1 MKRNILLKRIAALLL
16 CTAMTASAAGC
27 GSSSKDSGQG
37 NSGQT
42 PAQDTQASGG
52 QSQDNSDETVVS
64 DEYRD
69 TIVLAIDQEPPSL
82 CGLAMRTTTPS
93 FMTMMETTQMVN
105 ELVLAPPDSEFAE
118 EVAMAL
124 ITDYEVSD
132 DDLTWTF
139 TLKEGMKFAKGNPIT
154 AKDIVA
160 TFNVLV
166 PFDQA
171 DPLAVPKGHYQQFK
185 SVDYIDDM
193 HFSITTYEPAPSMMR
208 IICSYSSG
216 VWDAELL
223 ENHSLDELG
232 WSYETMN
239 SSGPYQIKEWKSGEY
254 VLLEANPNYYTVSV
268 TGENAKT
275 PYLKVVFIP
284 DASARAA
291 ALEAGEVDVAYGLS
305 AESAQVLK
313 DNPDFVVRGSDNCSI
328 YNVRFG
334 CNDPIMSNVK
344 VRQALVYALD
354 VNAIAKN
361 LYGEFFNEV
370 RGFSSHVIWG
380 FLDEGH
386 IDQDQA
392 KAKELL
398 TEAGYPDG
406 FETRIYAS
414 TTGYKYVELAEAV
427 SAQLAEIGV
436 KAEVIPVEDSVYQ
449 EKIGGSKIEDFDY
462 PLFVKETGGRTR
474 EFGSVVHTW
483 YETSPDGTNS
493 AQNNG
498 FYSNAK
504 VDELSAKGNATMD
517 DTERLKIFQEIQ
529 HICYKEDPPQ
539 INIAEMVDI
548 LCYSSKIDG
557 LWCNA
562 GGVLE
567 FDQAVIR
574 K

>member
-1 MKRNILLKRIAALLL
+1 MKKNLLKQVATLLVCAAIAGS
-16 CTAMTASAAGC
+16 TVGC
-27 GSSSKDSGQG
+27 GGSSSGTTASSSGQG
-37 NSGQT
+37 AAASGT
-42 PAQDTQASGG
+42 EKKDETQAEGAKEYK
-52 QSQDNSDETVVS
+52 DTV
-64 DEYRD
+64 
-69 TIVLAIDQEPPSL
+69 VLAIDQEPPSL
-82 CGLAMRTTTPS
+82 CGLTMRTTTPS

-105 ELVLAPPDSEFAE
+105 ELVLAPEGSEFAE
-118 EVAMAL
+118 EVKMAL
-124 ITDYEVSD
+124 ITDYEISD
-132 DDLTWTF
+132 DNLTWTF
-139 TLKEGMKFAKGNPIT
+139 TVKDGMKFAKGNPIT

-166 PFDQA
+166 PFADA
-171 DPLAVPKGHYQQFK
+171 DPLAVPKGHYSQFK
-185 SVDYIDDM
+185 SVDYIDDK
-193 HFSITTYEPAPSMMR
+193 HFSITTYEPLPSMMR
-208 IICSYSSG
+208 VLCSYSSG

-223 ENHSLDELG
+223 EQYTLDALG

-239 SSGPYQIKEWKSGEY
+239 ASGPYQIKEWKSGEY
-254 VLLEANPNYYTVSV
+254 VLLEANPNYHTVSV

-275 PYLKVVFIP
+275 QYLKVVFIP
-284 DASARAA
+284 DTSARAA

-305 AESAQVLK
+305 AESAELLK
-313 DNPDFVVRGSDNCSI
+313 QSPDFVVEGSDNCSI

-344 VRQALVYALD
+344 VRQALTYALD
-354 VNAIAKN
+354 VNAIAAN
-361 LYGEFFNEV
+361 LYGEFWNEV

-398 TEAGYPDG
+398 AEAGYPDG

-436 KAEVIPVEDSVYQ
+436 KAEVIPVENSVYQ
-449 EKIGGSKIEDFDY
+449 EKIGGSRIEDFDY
-462 PLFVKETGGRTR
+462 PLFIKETGGRTR

-483 YETSPDGTNS
+483 YETSPDGTNA

-498 FYSNAK
+498 FYSNAE
-504 VDELSAKGNATMD
+504 VDKLSLEANATMD
-517 DTERLKIFQEIQ
+517 DAARLDLFHKIQ

-539 INIAEMVDI
+539 INVAEMVDI
-548 LCYSSKIDG
+548 ICYSAKVEG

-567 FDQAVIR
+567 FDQTVVA

>member
-1 MKRNILLKRIAALLL
+1 MRKNLLKRVATLLVCAAIVGS
-16 CTAMTASAAGC
+16 TVGC
-27 GSSSKDSGQG
+27 GGGSSSG
-37 NSGQT
+37 T
-42 PAQDTQASGG
+42 TSGG
-52 QSQDNSDETVVS
+52 SEATSSGSGEAQAEAK
-64 DEYRD
+64 EYRD
-69 TIVLAIDQEPPSL
+69 TVVLAIDQEPPSL
-82 CGLAMRTTTPS
+82 CGLTMRTTTPS
-93 FMTMMETTQMVN
+93 FMTMMETTQMIN
-105 ELVLAPPDSEFAE
+105 ELVLAPEGSEFAE
-118 EVAMAL
+118 EVKLAL
-124 ITDYEVSD
+124 ITDYEVSN

-139 TLKEGMKFAKGNPIT
+139 TVKEGMKFAKGNPIT

-166 PFDQA
+166 PFADA
-171 DPLAVPKGHYQQFK
+171 DPLAVPKGHYSQFK
-185 SVDYIDDM
+185 SVDYIDDL
-193 HFSITTYEPAPSMMR
+193 HFSITTYEPLPSMMR
-208 IICSYSSG
+208 VLCSYSSG

-223 ENHSLDELG
+223 EQYSLDALG

-239 SSGPYQIKEWKSGEY
+239 ASGPYQIKEWKSGEY

-275 PYLKVVFIP
+275 QYLKVVFIP
-284 DASARAA
+284 DTSARAA
-291 ALEAGEVDVAYGLS
+291 ALESGEVDVAYGLT
-305 AESAQVLK
+305 AESAELLK
-313 DNPDFVVRGSDNCSI
+313 QSPDFVVEGSDNCSI

-354 VNAIAKN
+354 VNAIAAN
-361 LYGEFFNEV
+361 LYGEFWNEV

-398 TEAGYPDG
+398 AEAGYPDG

-436 KAEVIPVEDSVYQ
+436 KAEVIPVENSVYQ
-449 EKIGGSKIEDFDY
+449 EKISGSRIENFDY
-462 PLFVKETGGRTR
+462 PLFIKETGGRTR
-474 EFGSVVHTW
+474 EFGGVVHTW
-483 YETSPDGTNS
+483 YETSPDGTNA

-498 FYSNAK
+498 FYSNAE
-504 VDELSAKGNATMD
+504 VDALSLKANATMD
-517 DTERLKIFQEIQ
+517 DNDRLDFFHQIQ

-548 LCYSSKIDG
+548 ICYSAKVEG

-567 FDQAVIR
+567 FDQTVVA

>member
-1 MKRNILLKRIAALLL
+1 MKKNLLKRVAGLIVCMTMAA
-16 CTAMTASAAGC
+16 SVAAC
-27 GSSSKDSGQG
+27 GSGSSTKTTEG
-37 NSGQT
+37 NASQAPSQAGGEAEDA
-42 PAQDTQASGG
+42 PAQ
-52 QSQDNSDETVVS
+52 
-64 DEYRD
+64 EYRD

-82 CGLAMRTTTPS
+82 CGLTMMTTTPS

-105 ELVLAPPDSEFAE
+105 ELVLAEPGSEFAE
-118 EVAMAL
+118 EVKMAL
-124 ITDYEVSD
+124 ITDYEVSED
-132 DDLTWTF
+132 ELTWTF
-139 TLKEGMKFAKGNPIT
+139 TLKDGMKFAKGNPIT
-154 AKDIVA
+154 AKDVVA
-160 TFNVLV
+160 TLKVLV
-166 PFDQA
+166 PFA
-171 DPLAVPKGHYQQFK
+171 EANPLAVPKGHYAQFK
-185 SVDYIDDM
+185 SVDYIDDL

-208 IICSYSSG
+208 ILCSYSSG

-223 ENHSLDELG
+223 EKYPLDELG

-239 SSGPYQIKEWKSGEY
+239 ASGPYQIKEWKSGEY

-275 PYLKVVFIP
+275 QYLKVVFIP
-284 DASARAA
+284 DTSARAA
-291 ALEAGEVDVAYGLS
+291 ALESGEVDVAYGLS
-305 AESAQVLK
+305 AESAQLLK
-313 DNPDFVVRGSDNCSI
+313 QNPDFVVTGSDNCSI

-354 VNAIAKN
+354 VNAIAQN
-361 LYGEFFNEV
+361 LYGDFWNEV
-370 RGFSSHVIWG
+370 KGFSSHVIWG

-398 TEAGYPDG
+398 AEAGYPDG
-406 FETRIYAS
+406 FETKIYAS

-436 KAEVIPVEDSVYQ
+436 KAEVVPVENSVYQ
-449 EKIGGSKIEDFDY
+449 EKIGGSRIEDFDY
-462 PLFVKETGGRTR
+462 PLFIKETGGRTR

-483 YETSPDGTNS
+483 YETSPDGTNG

-498 FYSNAK
+498 FYSNAQ
-504 VDELSAKGNATMD
+504 VDELSAKANATMD
-517 DTERLKIFQEIQ
+517 DEARLDLFHQIQ

-548 LCYSSKIDG
+548 LCYSAKIQG

-567 FDQAVIR
+567 FDQTVIT

>member
-1 MKRNILLKRIAALLL
+1 
-16 CTAMTASAAGC
+16 
-27 GSSSKDSGQG
+27 
-37 NSGQT
+37 
-42 PAQDTQASGG
+42 
-52 QSQDNSDETVVS
+52 
-64 DEYRD
+64 
-69 TIVLAIDQEPPSL
+69 
-82 CGLAMRTTTPS
+82 
-93 FMTMMETTQMVN
+93 MVN
-105 ELVLAPPDSEFAE
+105 ELVLAEPGSEFAE
-118 EVAMAL
+118 EVKMAL
-124 ITDYEVSD
+124 ITDYEVSED
-132 DDLTWTF
+132 ELTWTF
-139 TLKEGMKFAKGNPIT
+139 TLKDGMKFAKGNPIT
-154 AKDIVA
+154 AKDVVA
-160 TFNVLV
+160 TLKVLV
-166 PFDQA
+166 PFA
-171 DPLAVPKGHYQQFK
+171 EANPLAVPKGHYAQFK
-185 SVDYIDDM
+185 SVDYIDDL

-208 IICSYSSG
+208 ILCSYSSG

-223 ENHSLDELG
+223 EKYPLDELG

-239 SSGPYQIKEWKSGEY
+239 ASGPYQIKEWKSGEY

-275 PYLKVVFIP
+275 QYLKVVFIP
-284 DASARAA
+284 DTSARAA
-291 ALEAGEVDVAYGLS
+291 ALESGEVDVAYGLS
-305 AESAQVLK
+305 AESAQLLK
-313 DNPDFVVRGSDNCSI
+313 QNPDFVVTGSDNCSI

-354 VNAIAKN
+354 VNAIAQN
-361 LYGEFFNEV
+361 LYGDFWNEV
-370 RGFSSHVIWG
+370 KGFSSHVIWG

-398 TEAGYPDG
+398 AEAGYPDG
-406 FETRIYAS
+406 FETKIYAS

-436 KAEVIPVEDSVYQ
+436 KAEVVPVENSVYQ
-449 EKIGGSKIEDFDY
+449 EKIGGSRIEDFDY
-462 PLFVKETGGRTR
+462 PLFIKETGGRTR

-483 YETSPDGTNS
+483 YETSPDGTNG

-498 FYSNAK
+498 FYSNAQ
-504 VDELSAKGNATMD
+504 VDELSAKANATMD
-517 DTERLKIFQEIQ
+517 DEARLDLFHQIQ

-548 LCYSSKIDG
+548 LCYSAKIQG

-567 FDQAVIR
+567 FDQTVIT

>member
-1 MKRNILLKRIAALLL
+1 MRKNWLKRVTTLFVCVAL
-16 CTAMTASAAGC
+16 AGSIAGC
-27 GSSSKDSGQG
+27 GNSSSGTDKEKASASTSEKTGENKD
-37 NSGQT
+37 
-42 PAQDTQASGG
+42 AQSEAK
-52 QSQDNSDETVVS
+52 
-64 DEYRD
+64 EYKD

-82 CGLAMRTTTPS
+82 CGLTMRTTTPS

-105 ELVLAPPDSEFAE
+105 ELVLAPEGSEFAE
-118 EVAMAL
+118 EVEMAL
-124 ITDYEVSD
+124 ITDYEISED
-132 DDLTWTF
+132 ELTWTF
-139 TLKEGMKFAKGNPIT
+139 TLKDGMKFFDGKPIT

-166 PFDQA
+166 PFEQA
-171 DPLAVPKGHYQQFK
+171 DPLAVPKGHYAQFK

-193 HFSITTYEPAPSMMR
+193 HFSITTYEPVPAMMR
-208 IICSYSSG
+208 ILCSYSSG

-223 ENHSLDELG
+223 EKYPLDQLG
-232 WSYETMN
+232 WSAETMN
-239 SSGPYQIKEWKSGEY
+239 ASGPYQIKEWKSGEY
-254 VLLEANPNYYTVSV
+254 ILMEANPNYHTVSV

-275 PYLKVVFIP
+275 PFLKVVFIQ
-284 DASARAA
+284 DTSARAA
-291 ALEAGEVDVAYGLS
+291 ALEAGEVDVAYGLT
-305 AESAQVLK
+305 AESAELLK
-313 DNPDFVVRGSDNCSI
+313 QNPDFVVEGSDNCSI

-344 VRQALVYALD
+344 VRQALIYALD
-354 VNAIAKN
+354 VNAIAEN
-361 LYGEFFNEV
+361 LYGEFYNEV
-370 RGFSSHVIWG
+370 KGFSSHVIWG

-386 IDQDQA
+386 IDQDQEKA
-392 KAKELL
+392 KALL
-398 TEAGYPDG
+398 AEAGYPDG
-406 FETRIYAS
+406 FETKIYAS

-436 KAEVIPVEDSVYQ
+436 KAEVIPVENSVYQ
-449 EKIGGSKIEDFDY
+449 EKIGGSRIEDFDY
-462 PLFVKETGGRTR
+462 PLFIKETGGRTR

-483 YETSPDGTNS
+483 YETSPDGTNT

-498 FYSNAK
+498 FYSNK
-504 VDELSAKGNATMD
+504 EVDRISAEANATMD
-517 DTERLKIFQEIQ
+517 DDKRLELFQEIQ

-548 LCYSSKIDG
+548 ICYSAKVDG

-567 FDQAVIR
+567 FDQTVVE